1 MQNMHIEGMYLGMKP
16 IPDTVMGLCPTTLP
30 IHQSSLYCCRRDRQT
45 LATAWFGNETTAVQ
59 WTWNQTGYLLEVDVV
74 PLLKTGAVA
83 GQGDVLSITM
93 ETHQRTAGKLDWT
106 GLTIYG
112 HGKHT
117 Y

>member
-1 MQNMHIEGMYLGMKP
+1 M
-16 IPDTVMGLCPTTLP
+16 
-30 IHQSSLYCCRRDRQT
+30 
-45 LATAWFGNETTAVQ
+45 
-59 WTWNQTGYLLEVDVV
+59 YLLEVDIV

-93 ETHQRTAGKLDWT
+93 ETHQRTTGKLDWT

-112 HGKHT
+112 HGKRT